1 MMADLLAVALLIGAF
16 AVLTATFFIIARLH
30 RARFPRLPSM
40 EKGKPG
46 EPFRLRFN
54 WPIVDWLIKKEENFL
69 AALPGYYYPI
79 GAVYGIIAAVVACL
93 LIFLAYGVASILG
106 LLTGFLATAYSL
118 EGVSQALKR
127 RDLLR
132 AAVAALGLVLGYS
145 IMALHMAALFG
156 RRLLPA
162 WSL

>member
-1 MMADLLAVALLIGAF
+1 MTNLMAIALLIAAF
-16 AVLTATFFIIARLH
+16 VVLTVTFFIIARLH

-40 EKGKPG
+40 GKGKPG

-69 AALPGYYYPI
+69 AALPGYYHPI
-79 GAVYGIIAAVVACL
+79 GAVYGIIAAAIACL
-93 LIFLAYGVASILG
+93 LIFLAHGAASILG
-106 LLTGFLATAYSL
+106 LITGFLATAYSL
-118 EGVSQALKR
+118 EGVSQALQR
-127 RDLLR
+127 RDYPR
-132 AAVAALGLVLGYS
+132 AAVAALGLALGYS
-145 IMALHMAALFG
+145 IIALHIAALFD